1 MIKRARPPSASE
13 DISGDASM
21 VPMIARVRAEVGV
34 GVGDFRLRNTSQAIA
49 RMQKKANTMN
59 R

>member
-13 DISGDASM
+13 DILGDASI
-21 VPMIARVRAEVGV
+21 VPMIARVRAEVGA
-34 GVGDFRLRNTSQAIA
+34 GGGNLRLRRRSQAIA
-49 RMQKKANTMN
+49 RKQRAANTMN